1 MHSNPSEHM
10 PSQKHTNT
18 QTLCGSLQFP
28 VSSHLQCTCA
38 CPPLQSSQA
47 VHQVQWILIVL
58 SPVSPSLSFSYP
70 PPSLSLNLPL
80 SLSRSTVAHAAETLY
95 LIHYNTS
102 RLTPSQMGGWV
113 LLVLANW
120 AVGCFTGCCA
130 PLQLLLPPSLLPCCP
145 CSAKTTRWQ
154 EILGSAASLPEW
166 KCPVTYGSVH
176 STGWHLIWEKHLPWA
191 YYSPVSSG
199 FIAQFI
205 PLYTTWPL
213 QCDIPTYHTWERLP
227 RQLRTPPAVQP
238 PSRSLAHSVTLFDS
252 FPSPLMCFSCH
263 IITLNLPGFNTA
275 AALEHREHVSA

>member
-47 VHQVQWILIVL
+47 VRQVQWILIVL

-102 RLTPSQMGGWV
+102 RLTPLQMGGWV

-145 CSAKTTRWQ
+145 CSAKPQDDKKSWA
-154 EILGSAASLPEW
+154 LLLPCLSENALS
-166 KCPVTYGSVH
+166 PMDL
-176 STGWHLIWEKHLPWA
+176 STPQA
-191 YYSPVSSG
+191 D
-199 FIAQFI
+199 
-205 PLYTTWPL
+205 T
-213 QCDIPTYHTWERLP
+213 
-227 RQLRTPPAVQP
+227 
-238 PSRSLAHSVTLFDS
+238 
-252 FPSPLMCFSCH
+252 
-263 IITLNLPGFNTA
+263 
-275 AALEHREHVSA
+275 

>member
-47 VHQVQWILIVL
+47 VRQVQWILIVL

-145 CSAKTTRWQ
+145 CSAKPQDDKKSWA
-154 EILGSAASLPEW
+154 LLLPSLSENTLSPMDL
-166 KCPVTYGSVH
+166 
-176 STGWHLIWEKHLPWA
+176 STPQA
-191 YYSPVSSG
+191 D
-199 FIAQFI
+199 
-205 PLYTTWPL
+205 T
-213 QCDIPTYHTWERLP
+213 
-227 RQLRTPPAVQP
+227 
-238 PSRSLAHSVTLFDS
+238 
-252 FPSPLMCFSCH
+252 
-263 IITLNLPGFNTA
+263 
-275 AALEHREHVSA
+275 